1 MISIAISS
9 SLVADYIKVKASR
22 DLTRGLRWP
31 ICDMLGLAWGMG
43 GAEATY
49 MNVDLQNGRGV

>member
-49 MNVDLQNGRGV
+49 MNVD